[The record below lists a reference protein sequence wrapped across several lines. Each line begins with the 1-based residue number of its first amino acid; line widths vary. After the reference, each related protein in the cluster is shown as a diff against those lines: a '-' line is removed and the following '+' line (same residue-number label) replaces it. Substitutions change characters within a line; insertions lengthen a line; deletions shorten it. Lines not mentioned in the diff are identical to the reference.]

1 MDGDQIYGANIC
13 KYMGMKILLYIYI
26 YMCVCIYMFY
36 KSENIFLTCV
46 GEL

>member
-26 YMCVCIYMFY
+26 CVCAY
-36 KSENIFLTCV
+36 TCSTSPKTYF
-46 GEL
+46 